1 MINTYYIGGSP
12 CSGKSTVTE
21 LIAEKFDLCY
31 FKVDDFLDRYTAL
44 GTLKNYEI
52 CRKQKELTT
61 EQIWMRE
68 PELQCKEE
76 LQFYE
81 EIFEFV
87 LQDLMVSTGK
97 SGIITEGAAYLPSL
111 MKGRNVPENRYL
123 SITPTKEFQIFHYKQ
138 REWVPYVLEGCSNK
152 EKAFENWM
160 ERDVLFAKEVR
171 KQCEQEQYM
180 SIVNDGTYS
189 IEQLADIVAK
199 HFGLEA

>member
-12 CSGKSTVTE
+12 CSGKSTVAE
-21 LIAEKFDLCY
+21 LIAKKFDLYY

-44 GTLKNYEI
+44 GALKNYEI

-68 PELQCKEE
+68 PKLQCKEE

-87 LQDLMVSTGK
+87 LQDLMISTGK
-97 SGIITEGAAYLPSL
+97 SGMITEGAAYLPSL

-123 SITPTKEFQIFHYKQ
+123 SITPTREFQIFHYSQ
-138 REWVPYVLEGCSNK
+138 REWVPFVLEGCSNRQ
-152 EKAFENWM
+152 KAFENWM
-160 ERDVLFAKEVR
+160 ERDVLFAEKVR

>member
-21 LIAEKFDLCY
+21 LIAEKFDLYY
-31 FKVDDFLDRYTAL
+31 FKVDDLLDSYTEL

-52 CRKQKELTT
+52 CRKQIELTT

-123 SITPTKEFQIFHYKQ
+123 SITPTREFQIFHYSQ
-138 REWVPYVLEGCSNK
+138 REWVPFVLEGCSNK
-152 EKAFENWM
+152 QKAFENWM